1 MPLTL
6 SPDYIPGL
14 DREWH
19 RLRSPGGWWSGAE
32 RVEIA
37 AVARAARREHD
48 PPATSL
54 PAAAVEAAT
63 RLSADPHATDVWIA
77 ELDAQG
83 LSALAYVEI
92 LGVVAR
98 LNAIDTFL
106 FGIGQAEQPLPD
118 PLPGRPSGET
128 VPDARLNG
136 GLVPTVG
143 PASPPNGLSAVPG
156 EAEALLDLHG
166 VLYLSLSE
174 MGDLHIDK
182 DLSRA
187 QLEFVAARTSLLND
201 CFF

>member
-1 MPLTL
+1 MSLTL
-6 SPDYIPGL
+6 SSEYIPGL

-19 RLRSPGGWWSGAE
+19 RLRSPGTWWTGTE

-37 AVARAARREHD
+37 AVARAARAEQA
-48 PPATSL
+48 PPDTSL
-54 PAAAVEAAT
+54 PQPAIEAAT
-63 RLSADPHATDVWIA
+63 ALSADPHATEEWVA
-77 ELDAQG
+77 
-83 LSALAYVEI
+83 ALAARGLPALPYVEL

-98 LNAIDTFL
+98 VNAVDTFL
-106 FGIGQAEQPLPD
+106 FGIGTAEQPLPD
-118 PLPGRPSGET
+118 PLPGEPSRET
-128 VPDARLNG
+128 VPDARMQG

-174 MGDLHIDK
+174 MGDLRIEK

-187 QLEFVAARTSLLND
+187 QVEFVAARTSLLND